1 MHLLKYFAAAVAGAA
16 TMSGVVASPSPAP
29 LDMSS
34 LEAIEALLARDK
46 VALVSRQNLG
56 DALGGLTDLL
66 ASLRRFLSP
75 DFLDDTHSVVTGLAG
90 LLAPPFVNQTRGL
103 INEAGGLLEGIG
115 PLLDGVGPLLD
126 GIGPLLEEIG
136 PLLSQIGE
144 LDLGGLVSAVSGLL
158 TPETIKTIGDLLNNA
173 SRLLTREFVDQ
184 ISQLIADVAP
194 VCYSYTVRMVK
205 ILTNN
210 VSARL
215 GGRAVRHC
223 SHHRASWG
231 RTIGGRGGPEPEW
244 RWWKWRQHKWSHRE
258 RGVNGWRW

>member
-1 MHLLKYFAAAVAGAA
+1 MHLLKYFTAAVAGAA

-29 LDMSS
+29 LDLSS

-115 PLLDGVGPLLD
+115 PLLDGVGPLLE

-194 VCYSYTVRMVK
+194 
-205 ILTNN
+205 L
-210 VSARL
+210 VSAVAQFVTALITALL
-215 GGRAVRHC
+215 GG
-223 SHHRASWG
+223 G
-231 RTIGGRGGPEPEW
+231 
-244 RWWKWRQHKWSHRE
+244 Q
-258 RGVNGWRW
+258 